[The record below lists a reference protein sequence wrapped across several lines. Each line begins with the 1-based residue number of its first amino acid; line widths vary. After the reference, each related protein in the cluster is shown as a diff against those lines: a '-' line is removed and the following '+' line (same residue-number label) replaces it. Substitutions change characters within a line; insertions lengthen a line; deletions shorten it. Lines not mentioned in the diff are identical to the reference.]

1 MLLSEGLNKEKK
13 QNFTVQTFGVYDLIV
28 DLNLK
33 GKRAV
38 VIGGGTEGVRKVR
51 GLLGQDCKVTVI
63 SNRVNSYLVE
73 QAKLGKIELVKA
85 KLKDAG
91 ILDDY
96 PDVFLVLAAT
106 NDRNLN
112 RQIVEKGRLMR
123 AFVYAADDPPVSD
136 FSYASI
142 VNIEGVMQVAISTSG
157 KSPIMARKVRIRAE
171 RVLRR
176 IIRKSDIENAKLQ
189 EFARQAA
196 RPKIKTVGER
206 KEFLYSLVK
215 DERIQNL
222 IKEDRIEDAKS
233 ATLELL
239 HKWERKSR

>member
-1 MLLSEGLNKEKK
+1 M
-13 QNFTVQTFGVYDLIV
+13 IV

-33 GKRAV
+33 GKHAV
-38 VIGGGTEGVRKVR
+38 VIGGGTEGVRKVK
-51 GLLGQDCKVTVI
+51 GLLGQDCKITVI
-63 SNRVNSYLVE
+63 SNRANRFLTG
-73 QAKLGKIELVKA
+73 QAGLGKIELVKA
-85 KLKDAG
+85 RLRDAS
-91 ILDDY
+91 ILDNY
-96 PDVFLVLAAT
+96 PDTFLVLAAT
-106 NDRNLN
+106 DDKELN
-112 RQIVEKGRLMR
+112 RRLVEKGREMR
-123 AFVYAADDPPVSD
+123 AFVYAADDPPISD

-171 RVLRR
+171 RILRR
-176 IIRKSDIENAKLQ
+176 IIRKEDIENAKLQ

-206 KEFLYSLVK
+206 KEFLYSLVNDRK
-215 DERIQNL
+215 IQNL

-239 HKWERKSR
+239 QKWERKSK

>member
-1 MLLSEGLNKEKK
+1 M
-13 QNFTVQTFGVYDLIV
+13 IV

-33 GKRAV
+33 GKHAV
-38 VIGGGTEGVRKVR
+38 VIGGGTEGVRKVK
-51 GLLGQDCKVTVI
+51 GLLGQDCKITVI
-63 SNRVNSYLVE
+63 SNRVNRFLTE
-73 QAKLGKIELVKA
+73 QAGLGKIELVKA
-85 KLKDAG
+85 RLRDAS
-91 ILDDY
+91 ILDNY
-96 PDVFLVLAAT
+96 PDAFLVLAAT
-106 NDRNLN
+106 DDKELN
-112 RQIVEKGRLMR
+112 RRLVEKGREMR
-123 AFVYAADDPPVSD
+123 AFVYAADDPPISD

-171 RVLRR
+171 RILRR
-176 IIRKSDIENAKLQ
+176 IIRKEDIENAKLQ

-206 KEFLYSLVK
+206 KEFLYSLVNDRK
-215 DERIQNL
+215 IQNL

-239 HKWERKSR
+239 QKWERKSK